1 MVARGVKR
9 KWGDQMGTTAATL
22 AGGQATID
30 DADLQALSAEL
41 RGAAL
46 AASAP
51 EAAAVRPPF
60 NAMHQPKPALT
71 IECSGTAD
79 VVDAVTFARERG
91 LAVAVRGG
99 GHSIAGLS
107 SIDGGL
113 LIDLAHMNA
122 VIVDPERR
130 LAQVQGGALWA
141 DVDREAQAFGL
152 ATPGGVVSDTGVA
165 GLTLG
170 GGYGWLRRKYGLSSD
185 NVVEAQVVCADG
197 TVRRAAADSDPDL
210 LWAIRG
216 GGGNFGVV
224 TSFTFR
230 LHPVGPIVPFAGVF
244 YPAEDA
250 AEVLRRWRDVVTELP
265 REITSECVSLTFPP
279 DPAMPEVIHNRPAI
293 VVGAVNAGVGGDGMA
308 ELQPLR
314 ELGTPLFDL
323 SQPMPY
329 RAVQSAFDPLFPRN
343 TLRGYWKSV
352 YLDEMTDAATEA
364 VARAVITRPAPLTLV
379 NILHMGGAIEDL
391 GPDETAFAERDAPF
405 MVSVDGMWPDPAD
418 DAANIA
424 WVRKS
429 WSEVARHGTGRVYL
443 NFMGADEDSGVDR
456 ALPESVERLRS
467 VKAAYDPDN
476 FFRRNNNVA
485 PAG

>member
-1 MVARGVKR
+1 
-9 KWGDQMGTTAATL
+9 MGTTAATL
-22 AGGQATID
+22 DGGQATID
-30 DADLQALSAEL
+30 DADLAALSAEL

-51 EAAAVRPPF
+51 DAAAVRRPF
-60 NAMHQPKPALT
+60 NAMHQGEPALT
-71 IECSGTAD
+71 IQCSGTAD
-79 VVDAVTFARERG
+79 VVDAVRFARERG
-91 LAVAVRGG
+91 LAIAVRGG
-99 GHSIAGLS
+99 GHSVAGLS

-113 LIDLAHMNA
+113 LIDLAPMNA
-122 VIVDPERR
+122 VIVDPEKR

-170 GGYGWLRRKYGLSSD
+170 GGYGWLRRKYGLSCD
-185 NVVEAQVVCADG
+185 NVVEAHVVCADG

-216 GGGNFGVV
+216 GGGNFGIV
-224 TSFTFR
+224 TAFTFR

-250 AEVLRRWRDVVTELP
+250 AEILRNWRDVVTGLP

-293 VVGAVNAGVGGDGMA
+293 VVGAVNAAGDGDGMA
-308 ELQPLR
+308 ALQPLR
-314 ELGTPLFDL
+314 ELGTPLFDP

-343 TLRGYWKSV
+343 TLRGYWKSQ
-352 YLDEMTDAATEA
+352 YLDEMTDAATETIG
-364 VARAVITRPAPLTLV
+364 RAVGTRPAPLTLV
-379 NILHMGGAIEDL
+379 NILHMGGAIEDV
-391 GPDETAFAERDAPF
+391 GPEESAFAERRAPF
-405 MVSVDGMWPDPAD
+405 MVSVDGMWPDAAD
-418 DAANIA
+418 DAAHIG
-424 WVRKS
+424 WVRRS
-429 WSEVARHGTGRVYL
+429 WSDIAAFGNGRVYL
-443 NFMGADEDSGVDR
+443 NFMAPDEDGGVDH
-456 ALPESVERLRS
+456 ALSETLGRLRS
-467 VKAAYDPDN
+467 VKATYDPDN
-476 FFRRNNNVA
+476 FFRRNDNIA
-485 PAG
+485 PSG